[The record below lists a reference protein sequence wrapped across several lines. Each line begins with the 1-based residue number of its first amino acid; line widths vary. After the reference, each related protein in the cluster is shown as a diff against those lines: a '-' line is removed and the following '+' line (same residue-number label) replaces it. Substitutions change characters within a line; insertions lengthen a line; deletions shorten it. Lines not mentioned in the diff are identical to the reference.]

1 MFANQQNGLMIKF
14 AMQVLRAIIIV
25 LFVMLNDSRDLAE
38 GTVESREFYNIVR
51 IKSQL
56 MF

>member
-25 LFVMLNDSRDLAE
+25 LIVMLNDSRDLSE
-38 GTVESREFYNIVR
+38 GTVESRDLYNIVR
-51 IKSQL
+51 IESQL

>member
-25 LFVMLNDSRDLAE
+25 LIVMLNDSWDLAE
-38 GTVESREFYNIVR
+38 GTVESRDLYNIVR
-51 IKSQL
+51 IESQL